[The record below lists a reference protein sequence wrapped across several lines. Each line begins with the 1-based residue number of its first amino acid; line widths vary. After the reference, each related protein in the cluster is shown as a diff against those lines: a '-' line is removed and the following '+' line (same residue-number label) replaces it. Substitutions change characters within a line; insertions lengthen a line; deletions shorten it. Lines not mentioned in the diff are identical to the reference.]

1 MKTKYNLTTQV
12 KYNGT
17 NPSHDFDPFELALFK
32 EEDSE
37 ADSFLSAESDVEVRR
52 MAYALNLT
60 ENLFFYIIHTY
71 FIQGIKLQIKCK
83 IYNTMKRK
91 NREVSPILTIS

>member
-60 ENLFFYIIHTY
+60 ENLFFTSYIHTLFKVLNY
-71 FIQGIKLQIKCK
+71 KSSVKFI
-83 IYNTMKRK
+83 T
-91 NREVSPILTIS
+91 P